1 MHWGVDIF
9 EGKMSEFYQLYL
21 QLLDFAKVDEIEIR
35 GDVPAESIA
44 IEYM

>member
-1 MHWGVDIF
+1 MGIF

-35 GDVPAESIA
+35 GDVSDGAIA
-44 IEYM
+44 IVYI